1 MATRRQTF
9 RLYPNQSQQRQLFK
23 ARRLHQYIYNACL
36 AGRKHA
42 WETDRKNLKYFDQQ
56 NKLPQFKKD
65 NPEFAVLGSQALQA
79 TVKRVDSA
87 FQAFF
92 KGLRKHP
99 KFKSLRNYSGWTYPG
114 SAGWKVYTN
123 GKHGKVELRDL
134 GLSIRMR
141 GKAKQWGD
149 PTTLTIV
156 YRPSSYQW
164 YASFTVEVATVEAKY
179 DSTSDLKYESIIAY
193 DLGTSTALTTYDGSE
208 YVELTN
214 PRFLR
219 NKEQEVKRKSK
230 QMRRKIA
237 PNRKKKTKPS
247 NRWKKASKTVSR
259 LQRKVSNQRQDWQHK
274 VTSDIASRY
283 DIGVTEELR
292 VRNMTRKAK
301 KGSKRKKQKAG
312 LNKSIL
318 DVGMS
323 TLNKM
328 IGYKIEAKG
337 GLLLVLDTKKV
348 KPSQRCPN
356 CGKVHKHW
364 ASLSGRYHIC
374 DACGFEI
381 ARDKGSALVMYQ
393 VAINKQPGDGTA
405 LVDVDAV
412 SSTCKKRSRKD
423 TGSLKQLQQ
432 KKRSKLSK
440 SSPEDR
446 VFETPSYAVRRGSS
460 C

>member
-1 MATRRQTF
+1 MVATLRQTF
-9 RLYPNQSQQRQLFK
+9 RLYPNQSQERQLFK

-42 WETDRKNLKYFDQQ
+42 WETEGKSLKYFDQQ

-65 NPEFAVLGSQALQA
+65 NPEFATLGSQALQA
-79 TVKRVDSA
+79 TVKRVDLA
-87 FQAFF
+87 FVAFF
-92 KGLRKHP
+92 KGLRKRP

-123 GKHGKVELRDL
+123 GKHGKVELRDN

-141 GKAKQWGD
+141 GKVKQWGN

-156 YRPSSYQW
+156 YRPSLNRW
-164 YASFTVEVATVEAKY
+164 HASFTVEVPTVETKY
-179 DSTSDLKYESIIAY
+179 GSTSDLRYESIIAY

-230 QMRRKIA
+230 QMRRKVA
-237 PNRKKKTKPS
+237 PNRKKKIRPS
-247 NRWKKASKTVSR
+247 NRWKKARKAVSK

-292 VRNMTRKAK
+292 VRNMTRKAL
-301 KGSKRKKQKAG
+301 KGSKRKRQKAG

-364 ASLSGRYHIC
+364 AQLSNRYHVC
-374 DACGFEI
+374 DACGFEGE
-381 ARDKGSALVMYQ
+381 RDQGSALVMYQ
-393 VAINKQPGDGTA
+393 LATNKQPGDGIA
-405 LVDVDAV
+405 LVNADVV
-412 SSTCKKRSRKD
+412 SSTSI
-423 TGSLKQLQQ
+423 S
-432 KKRSKLSK
+432 
-440 SSPEDR
+440 SSPPTQGTLATGCRRLGRRRQVHADR
-446 VFETPSYAVRRGSS
+446 
-460 C
+460 